1 MDARVYLLTPAR
13 YGGGIRVLT
22 VILGPI
28 LGFRGLEDGEWRTCA
43 LVVAERNVAP
53 PELTWFVDN
62 EGRRNEVES
71 ASERTHLKSFK
82 GFDVWRFDW
91 SVEQSDGEQSIVY
104 SLGDGTEYRFSVP
117 ATDQPLRVAYGSCAG
132 FSSLG
137 EMKKVGNKNAMW
149 DVLGEQN
156 REEPYHLMLL
166 GGDQVYA
173 DLVWDTVAPLR
184 NRLAGLGGARDWYHA
199 EFTDDIKTAVEEFY
213 FDLYLQ
219 RWAQIEPSGLLAQ
232 IPSLMMWDDHDVFDG
247 WGSYPQEQQDSP
259 VFRGIWEQ
267 AREHFRL
274 FQLQAADDLALP
286 PGMLCKPDEH
296 NEQPNF
302 TYAYRIGDLALAVLD
317 MRSERTQKR
326 VMSLKTWNALQ
337 EWMDKELEGCRHL
350 FVVSSIP
357 VVYVNSNLVEAAFG
371 FLPGQQ
377 DLEDDFKDQWLSRTH
392 KEERL
397 RLIHRLLKFSQ
408 KSGCRATIVSGD
420 VHVAALGYVQSARDG
435 SANEKPNVINQLISS
450 AIVHPPP
457 PGLIVYA
464 MEKVMAD
471 NVEEVDRGIT
481 ARMMKFPFSAQHFIA
496 KRNWL
501 SLELDEESRVWAK
514 WYVEGEKEPY
524 TKVVH
529 PIGER

>member
-1 MDARVYLLTPAR
+1 M
-13 YGGGIRVLT
+13 T

-43 LVVAERNVAP
+43 LVVTEGNVNP

-62 EGRRNEVES
+62 EGRQNEAGS
-71 ASERTHLKSFK
+71 ASERTQLKSFK
-82 GFDVWRFDW
+82 RFEIWRFDW
-91 SVEQSDGEQSIVY
+91 SVKQSDGEQTVVY
-104 SLGDGTEYRFSVP
+104 TLGDGKEYRFSVP

-149 DVLGEQN
+149 EVLGEQN

-184 NRLAGLGGARDWYHA
+184 NQLAGLGGARDWYHA
-199 EFTDDIKTAVEEFY
+199 EFTDDIRRAVEEFY

-219 RWAQIEPSGLLAQ
+219 RWTQIEPSGLLAQ
-232 IPSLMMWDDHDVFDG
+232 VPSLMMWDDHDVFDG
-247 WGSYPQEQQDSP
+247 WGSYPEEQQDSP

-274 FQLQAADDLALP
+274 FQLQAADDRALP
-286 PGMLCKPDEH
+286 SGMLREPDEH

-337 EWMDKELEGCRHL
+337 GWIEKELDGCRHL

-357 VVYVNSNLVEAAFG
+357 VVYVNSNLVEAVFG

-377 DLEDDFKDQWLSRTH
+377 DLEDDFKDQWRSRTH

-397 RLIHRLLKFSQ
+397 RLIHRLLRFSE

-420 VHVAALGYVQSARDG
+420 VHVAALGLVQSARDG
-435 SANEKPNVINQLISS
+435 SANEEPNVINQLISS

-481 ARMMKFPFSAQHFIA
+481 ARMMKFPFSSQHFIA

-514 WYVEGEKEPY
+514 WYVESEEEPY

>member
-1 MDARVYLLTPAR
+1 
-13 YGGGIRVLT
+13 
-22 VILGPI
+22 
-28 LGFRGLEDGEWRTCA
+28 
-43 LVVAERNVAP
+43 
-53 PELTWFVDN
+53 
-62 EGRRNEVES
+62 
-71 ASERTHLKSFK
+71 
-82 GFDVWRFDW
+82 
-91 SVEQSDGEQSIVY
+91 
-104 SLGDGTEYRFSVP
+104 
-117 ATDQPLRVAYGSCAG
+117 
-132 FSSLG
+132 
-137 EMKKVGNKNAMW
+137 
-149 DVLGEQN
+149 
-156 REEPYHLMLL
+156 
-166 GGDQVYA
+166 
-173 DLVWDTVAPLR
+173 
-184 NRLAGLGGARDWYHA
+184 
-199 EFTDDIKTAVEEFY
+199 
-213 FDLYLQ
+213 
-219 RWAQIEPSGLLAQ
+219 
-232 IPSLMMWDDHDVFDG
+232 
-247 WGSYPQEQQDSP
+247 
-259 VFRGIWEQ
+259 
-267 AREHFRL
+267 
-274 FQLQAADDLALP
+274 
-286 PGMLCKPDEH
+286 MLCGPDEH

-337 EWMDKELEGCRHL
+337 EWMDEKLEGCRHL

-397 RLIHRLLKFSQ
+397 RLIHRLLRFSK
-408 KSGCRATIVSGD
+408 KSGCRVTIVSGD

-435 SANEKPNVINQLISS
+435 FANEEPNVINQLISS

-481 ARMMKFPFSAQHFIA
+481 ARMMRFPSIAQHFIA

-501 SLELDEESRVWAK
+501 SLELDKDSRVWAK
-514 WYVEGEKEPY
+514 WYVEGKEEPY

-529 PIGER
+529 PIDER